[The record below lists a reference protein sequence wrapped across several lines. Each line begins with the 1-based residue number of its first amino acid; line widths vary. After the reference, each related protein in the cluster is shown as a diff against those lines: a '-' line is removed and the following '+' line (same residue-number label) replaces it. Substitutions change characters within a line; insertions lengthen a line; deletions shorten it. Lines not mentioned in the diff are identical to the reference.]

1 MMQDKKEEF
10 HAQPYVN
17 REGKCA
23 IGDGFNLE
31 LHPEFIPYDV
41 LRHKVEN
48 GLLGGEELAVL
59 LKRFGMT
66 WNQKKAADAWEQ
78 VRKEEA

>member
-1 MMQDKKEEF
+1 MQEKKEKF

-17 REGKCA
+17 RLGKCA

-31 LHPEFIPYDV
+31 LHPEFIPYYV

-48 GLLGGEELAVL
+48 GLLGGG
-59 LKRFGMT
+59 KS
-66 WNQKKAADAWEQ
+66 
-78 VRKEEA
+78 

>member
-1 MMQDKKEEF
+1 MQDKKEEF

-17 REGKCA
+17 REGKCS

-31 LHPEFIPYDV
+31 LHPGFIPFHT
-41 LRHKVEN
+41 LRHKVES
-48 GLLGGEELAVL
+48 GMLGGKELAVL
-59 LKRFGMT
+59 LKRFGMK
-66 WNQKKAADAWEQ
+66 WNPKKAADAWEQ

>member
-1 MMQDKKEEF
+1 MQDKKEEF

-17 REGKCA
+17 REGKCS

-48 GLLGGEELAVL
+48 GLLGGELAVL

-66 WNQKKAADAWEQ
+66 WNQKKAADAWEH
-78 VRKEEA
+78 VRQEEA

>member
-1 MMQDKKEEF
+1 MQEKKEKF

-17 REGKCA
+17 RLGKCA

-31 LHPEFIPYDV
+31 LHPEFIPYYV

-66 WNQKKAADAWEQ
+66 WNPKKAADAWEQ

>member
-1 MMQDKKEEF
+1 MQEKKEKF

-17 REGKCA
+17 RLGKCA

-31 LHPEFIPYDV
+31 LHPEFIPFDA
-41 LRHKVEN
+41 LRHKVES
-48 GLLGGEELAVL
+48 GMLGGKELAVL
-59 LKRFGMT
+59 LKRLGMKWST
-66 WNQKKAADAWEQ
+66 RKAADAWEQ

>member
-1 MMQDKKEEF
+1 MQEKKEKF

-17 REGKCA
+17 RLGKCA

-31 LHPEFIPYDV
+31 LHPEFIPYYV

-48 GLLGGEELAVL
+48 GLLGGG
-59 LKRFGMT
+59 KSWPFF
-66 WNQKKAADAWEQ
+66 
-78 VRKEEA
+78 

>member
-1 MMQDKKEEF
+1 MQDKKEEF

-17 REGKCA
+17 REGKCS

-48 GLLGGEELAVL
+48 GLLGGGELAVL

-78 VRKEEA
+78 VRQEEA

>member
-1 MMQDKKEEF
+1 MQDKKEEF

-17 REGKCA
+17 REGKCS

-48 GLLGGEELAVL
+48 GLLGGGRVSRSFEALWHDMEP
-59 LKRFGMT
+59 
-66 WNQKKAADAWEQ
+66 KKG
-78 VRKEEA
+78 R

>member
-48 GLLGGEELAVL
+48 GLLGG
-59 LKRFGMT
+59 KS
-66 WNQKKAADAWEQ
+66 
-78 VRKEEA
+78 